1 MISDGPSRDID
12 EVRPLGVQYMLTGC
26 TAGHGD
32 FAVQQVGGAVEVCG
46 MAVSTGDIIHMDEN
60 GAVKFPRSV
69 LAEIPGRAKAILEK
83 EHRRQAR
90 MRETADVEELI
101 RIMQGLYD

>member
-1 MISDGPSRDID
+1 MKSVISILLCLTMLAG
-12 EVRPLGVQYMLTGC
+12 MLTGC

-60 GAVKFPRSV
+60 GAVKFPPQYLERVNELCQELSAFEAKKQSL
-69 LAEIPGRAKAILEK
+69 LAQHSDPETLAKI
-83 EHRRQAR
+83 
-90 MRETADVEELI
+90 MADQYE
-101 RIMQGLYD
+101 